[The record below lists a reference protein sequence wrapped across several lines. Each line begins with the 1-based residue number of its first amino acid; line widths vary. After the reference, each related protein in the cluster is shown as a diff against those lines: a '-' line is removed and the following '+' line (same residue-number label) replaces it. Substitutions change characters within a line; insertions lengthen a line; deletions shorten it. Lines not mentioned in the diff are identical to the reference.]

1 MKTLR
6 ICLLGLASLAVASC
20 TKDPDMCRD
29 AAGGGREA
37 MVSLRFDVA
46 PETPGMASSK
56 AVTDEVNEGTDAN
69 YKVKDFWLLE
79 YDHQGN
85 KIMEP
90 RYYVMADLDT
100 DFHLPIVLP
109 LTSDLTYTCVVI
121 ANTHADALGATL
133 SQATTLDKLKTVS
146 GSVEA
151 LNQVYGTAPDGS
163 YDLPMSCT
171 VDVTRSMTALS
182 CTLYRNVAKLTL
194 KLKNK
199 ANSGMKITSVQWR
212 NVPNKMFYADRLY
225 DGTSGVVPS
234 ADMSGFVSWERE
246 SVSLESDAS
255 DVTSDLVYYLPRN
268 CRGTKTTSSGDASLK
283 NIDAPQYATC
293 LDIMAV
299 NNGGKPFRYRFYPG
313 ANMTDNFDIVPNC
326 HYILPVTIAGEGN
339 AVTDS
344 RVDDMGS
351 VMLAESNCYMIDPG
365 ELMTHYGVPTTRVN
379 AFWTL
384 PEINEGA
391 PIQSGTEWV
400 AEVIWQD
407 RNTRIIDFCESD
419 GTTIKSDSCE
429 RIGLSYFH
437 FKLREAAA
445 SGGNVLI
452 GVRLKNA
459 PRTEYLWSW
468 HLWITDYK
476 PEECTTPWQTDS
488 YIYPVTGGNV
498 HRYNNSTWNYSYQ
511 NKYIM
516 DRNLG
521 ASCASFEQNSRD
533 SWGFYYQFGRKDPFP
548 NASATLY
555 DINGQSQ
562 MNFSKTNGDC
572 ILRAQ
577 NQTGS
582 YVQSVNNPYCYY
594 APSSNDWVSN
604 NPYNSMDRLWNS
616 PTTGDAKS
624 LFDPCPPGWR
634 LPRNGSWDG
643 FALGNRIIGGFSQG
657 WNFTFVANGL
667 ESVWYPASGCRGV
680 GTGAVNGER
689 TFGASWS
696 ASPSSTANGFYL
708 GFLSGNVGPQNLSNR
723 GGGFPVRCLQE

>member
-1 MKTLR
+1 M
-6 ICLLGLASLAVASC
+6 LGLASLVVASC
-20 TKDPDMCRD
+20 TKEPDMCRD

-69 YKVKDFWLLE
+69 YKVTDFWLLE

-90 RYYVMADLDT
+90 RYYVMADLNAN
-100 DFHLPIVLP
+100 FHLPIVLP
-109 LTSDLTYTCVVI
+109 MNDTTTYTCVVI

-133 SQATTLDKLKTVS
+133 SQATTLEKLKTVS

-151 LNQVYGTAPDGS
+151 LDQVYGTTSNGT

-171 VDVTRSMTALS
+171 VSVTRSMTTLS
-182 CTLYRNVAKLTL
+182 CMLYRNVAKLTL
-194 KLKNK
+194 KLKNR

-212 NVPNKMFYADRLY
+212 NIPNKMFYADRLY
-225 DGTSGVVPS
+225 DDASEVVPS
-234 ADMSGFVSWERE
+234 TSLSGFISWSRE
-246 SVSLESDAS
+246 TFDTPLQSTSLEDA
-255 DVTSDLVYYLPRN
+255 TRELVYYLPRN
-268 CRGTKTTSSGDASLK
+268 CRGTKASSGGFSLK
-283 NIDAPQYATC
+283 NNDAPQYATC

-299 NNGGKPFRYRFYPG
+299 NGGGKPFRYRFYPG
-313 ANMTDNFDIVPNC
+313 SNMTDNFDIVPNC
-326 HYILPVTIAGEGN
+326 HYTLPVIIAGEGD
-339 AVTDS
+339 AVADS

-365 ELMTHYGVPTTRVN
+365 ELMTHYGVPTTRIN
-379 AFWTL
+379 TFWTL
-384 PEINEGA
+384 PDINKGA
-391 PIQSGTEWV
+391 PIQSATEWV

-407 RNTRIIDFCESD
+407 RDTRIIDFCESD
-419 GTTIKSDSCE
+419 GTTIESDSCS
-429 RIGLSYFH
+429 RTGLSCFH

-452 GVRLKNA
+452 GVRLAGA

-476 PEECTTPWQTDS
+476 PEECTTPWQDGT
-488 YIYPVTGGNV
+488 YIYAVTGGSV
-498 HRYNNSTWNYSYQ
+498 HRYTNNTWNNSYQ

-521 ASCASFEQNSRD
+521 ASCASFAQDSRD

-548 NASATLY
+548 NASTALY
-555 DINGQSQ
+555 NINGQPQ
-562 MNFSKTNGDC
+562 ANFSKTNGDC
-572 ILRAQ
+572 ILRAS
-577 NQTGS
+577 NRTGS
-582 YVQSVNNPYCYY
+582 YEQSVNNPYCYY
-594 APSSNDWVSN
+594 APSNNDWVSN
-604 NPYNSMDRLWNS
+604 NPYNSTNRLWNS
-616 PTTGDAKS
+616 PTADGSKS

-634 LPRNGSWDG
+634 LPRNGTWDG
-643 FALGNRIIGGFSQG
+643 FSQANGRVIGAFSQG

-667 ESVWYPASGCRGV
+667 ESVWYPASGYRNV
-680 GTGAVNGER
+680 GTGAMRNER
-689 TFGASWS
+689 TIGYSWS
-696 ASPSSTANGFYL
+696 ASPSSSANGFYL
-708 GFLSGNVGPQNLSNR
+708 GFGSGSVSPQNDDSR
-723 GGGFPVRCLQE
+723 GYGFPVRCLQE